1 MPIIFCR
8 HLVIVSE
15 MIQSCS
21 APTIARCFFF
31 RTKTGREPVREWL
44 KDLPKNE
51 RRIIGEDIMTVQFR
65 WPLGMPL
72 VDNLGSGIWEI
83 RSRLANRIARTL
95 FFVHQG
101 EIILLHGFIK
111 KTKKTPNEDR
121 ALALRRKNAYLKNG

>member
-1 MPIIFCR
+1 VPR
-8 HLVIVSE
+8 SLPAV
-15 MIQSCS
+15 
-21 APTIARCFFF
+21 FFQ
-31 RTKTGREPVREWL
+31 TETGREPVREWL
-44 KDLPKNE
+44 KDLPKDE

-95 FFVHQG
+95 FFVHEG

-121 ALALRRKNAYLKNG
+121 ALALRRKNAYLKNA

>member
-1 MPIIFCR
+1 M
-8 HLVIVSE
+8 
-15 MIQSCS
+15 
-21 APTIARCFFF
+21 
-31 RTKTGREPVREWL
+31 REWL

>member
-1 MPIIFCR
+1 M
-8 HLVIVSE
+8 E
-15 MIQSCS
+15 
-21 APTIARCFFF
+21 
-31 RTKTGREPVREWL
+31 TGREPVREWL
-44 KDLPKNE
+44 KDLPKDE

-121 ALALRRKNAYLKNG
+121 ALALRRKNAYLKNA

>member
-1 MPIIFCR
+1 LPA
-8 HLVIVSE
+8 V
-15 MIQSCS
+15 
-21 APTIARCFFF
+21 FF
-31 RTKTGREPVREWL
+31 RTETGREPVRDWL
-44 KDLPKNE
+44 KDSPKDD

-72 VDNLGSGIWEI
+72 VDHLGSGIWEI

-111 KTKKTPNEDR
+111 KTKKTPDEDR
-121 ALALRRKNAYLKNG
+121 ALAL

>member
-1 MPIIFCR
+1 LP
-8 HLVIVSE
+8 VV
-15 MIQSCS
+15 
-21 APTIARCFFF
+21 FF
-31 RTKTGREPVREWL
+31 RTETGREPVREWL
-44 KDLPKNE
+44 KDLEKDE
-51 RRIIGEDIMTVQFR
+51 RKIIGEDIMTVQFR

-72 VDNLGSGIWEI
+72 VDHIGSGIWEI

-121 ALALRRKNAYLKNG
+121 ALALRRKNAYLKNA

>member
-1 MPIIFCR
+1 MPR
-8 HLVIVSE
+8 RLPAV
-15 MIQSCS
+15 
-21 APTIARCFFF
+21 FFQ
-31 RTKTGREPVREWL
+31 TETGREPVREWL
-44 KDLPKNE
+44 KDLPKDE

-72 VDNLGSGIWEI
+72 VDHLGSGIWEI
-83 RSRLANRIARTL
+83 RSRLVNRIARTL

>member
-1 MPIIFCR
+1 MPR
-8 HLVIVSE
+8 LLPAV
-15 MIQSCS
+15 
-21 APTIARCFFF
+21 FF
-31 RTKTGREPVREWL
+31 RTETGREPVREWL
-44 KDLPKNE
+44 KDLPKDE

-83 RSRLANRIARTL
+83 RSRLPNRIARTL
-95 FFVHQG
+95 FFVHEG

-121 ALALRRKNAYLKNG
+121 ALALRRKNAYVKNAIGKLI